1 MSELTKPKR
10 VVKVR
15 DKFLMFIM
23 PAIIIFIILII
34 VMAGILSEK
43 MIQSLS
49 EDALDSS
56 LNNQADNITSWLEKN
71 LENFSSVKQTI
82 EATNPDEEELQ
93 EILDSFYGYN
103 SYAKD
108 GIYIGTSTGELYK
121 ASESTKTSE
130 NVTSENWYKD
140 GLTRVNLNY
149 GQTYTDYKGDSIISA
164 SGLIN
169 LNRDE
174 LMVLAADLSLDQIS
188 IIVNSGVKMDNAY
201 SFLVDTN
208 DNTILAH
215 PDTSLVSTNI
225 NSSSDKLLSGVAK
238 KIDNQD
244 YNKEEINNYLVSLT
258 QISGTDWVLVSYIKR
273 DIVMSSIHV
282 LIRRLAIIAVFAIL
296 LTSVVI
302 IVIVNYL
309 IKPISKISD
318 GVTAMADGDFTISI
332 NSSSNDEIGIMSD
345 KVEDF
350 IVRMRDMLKNVA
362 LESDKLQDQSRTS
375 DVVAKSMYEA
385 SEKQAKAMQNLN
397 STVDEL
403 AKAVNEIA
411 INAQTLTEVV
421 SDTRSNS
428 AKANESMQESVEI
441 SKQGKTDMEKLS
453 FAMTQIQKSIEELLL
468 SINKV
473 GDASEQIT
481 GIVGLIGEIAEET
494 NLLSLNASIEAARAG
509 EAGKGFAVV
518 AGEIGK
524 LAQNSA
530 DNAQNIAKLI
540 EQIRNLISDV
550 VTQANTSAENI
561 QSNTVLIDTA
571 VETFDKIYENI
582 ATSSDLV
589 TDMIT
594 GVTKVDDVATN
605 VAAISEEQAASA
617 DEILETSKQMVEQ
630 AENITRH
637 SEDVAANSEELSDT
651 SEKLTSYVSKFKL
664 ESDDEEQEVYI

>member
-1 MSELTKPKR
+1 MSKATKTKR
-10 VVKVR
+10 VIKVR
-15 DKFLMFIM
+15 DKFLFFIM

-103 SYAKD
+103 SYAKE
-108 GIYIGTSTGELYK
+108 GIYIGTSTGKLYK
-121 ASESTKTSE
+121 ASESNKISE

-149 GQTYTDYKGDSIISA
+149 GQTYTDFKGDSIISA

-169 LNRDE
+169 LNKDE

-244 YNKEEINNYLVSLT
+244 YDKEEINNYLVSLT
-258 QISGTDWVLVSYIKR
+258 QISGTDWVLVSYIKK

-282 LIRRLAIIAVFAIL
+282 LIRRLAIIAVIAIL
-296 LTSVVI
+296 LTSGVI

-332 NSSSNDEIGIMSD
+332 NSSSNDEIGLMSD

-375 DVVAKSMYEA
+375 DVVAKSMYDA

-582 ATSSDLV
+582 ATSNNLV
-589 TDMIT
+589 TDMIN

-637 SEDVAANSEELSDT
+637 SEDVAANSEELADT

-664 ESDDEEQEVYI
+664 ESDDEE

>member
-1 MSELTKPKR
+1 MSKATKTKR
-10 VVKVR
+10 VIKVR
-15 DKFLMFIM
+15 DKFLFFIM

-103 SYAKD
+103 SYAKE
-108 GIYIGTSTGELYK
+108 GIYIGTSTGKLYK
-121 ASESTKTSE
+121 ASESNKISE

-149 GQTYTDYKGDSIISA
+149 GQTYTDFKGDSIISA

-258 QISGTDWVLVSYIKR
+258 QISGTDWVLVSYIKK
-273 DIVMSSIHV
+273 DIVMSSVYV
-282 LIRRLAIIAVFAIL
+282 LIRRLAIIAVVAIL
-296 LTSVVI
+296 LTSAVI
-302 IVIVNYL
+302 IFIVNYL

-332 NSSSNDEIGIMSD
+332 EKASNDEIGLMSE
-345 KVEDF
+345 KVGEF
-350 IVRMRDMLKNVA
+350 IVTMRNMLQSVA
-362 LESDKLQDQSRTS
+362 NESDKLQDESRTS
-375 DVVAKSMYEA
+375 DIVAKSMYEA
-385 SEKQAKAMQNLN
+385 SSKQSKAMQNLN

-421 SDTRSNS
+421 SDTRNNS
-428 AKANESMQESVEI
+428 TKANESMQESVEI
-441 SKQGKTDMEKLS
+441 SKQGKNDMEKLS
-453 FAMTQIQKSIEELLL
+453 NAMSQIQSSIEELLL

-589 TDMIT
+589 TDMIN

-637 SEDVAANSEELSDT
+637 SEDVAANSEELADT

-664 ESDDEEQEVYI
+664 ESDDEE

>member
-1 MSELTKPKR
+1 MSKATKTKR
-10 VVKVR
+10 VIKVR
-15 DKFLMFIM
+15 DKFLFFIM

-103 SYAKD
+103 SYAKE
-108 GIYIGTSTGELYK
+108 GIYIGTSTGKLYK
-121 ASESTKTSE
+121 ASESNKISE

-149 GQTYTDYKGDSIISA
+149 GQTYTDFKGDSIISA

-244 YNKEEINNYLVSLT
+244 YDKEEINNYLVSLT
-258 QISGTDWVLVSYIKR
+258 QISGTDWVLVSYIKK
-273 DIVMSSIHV
+273 DIVMSSIYV
-282 LIRRLAIIAVFAIL
+282 LIRRLAIIAVIAIL
-296 LTSVVI
+296 LTSGVI

-318 GVTAMADGDFTISI
+318 GVTSMADGDFTISI
-332 NSSSNDEIGIMSD
+332 NSSSNDEIGLMSD

-375 DVVAKSMYEA
+375 DVVAKSMYDA

-582 ATSSDLV
+582 ATSSNLV
-589 TDMIT
+589 TDMIN

-637 SEDVAANSEELSDT
+637 SEDVAANSEELADT

-664 ESDDEEQEVYI
+664 ESDDEE

>member
-1 MSELTKPKR
+1 MSKATKTKR
-10 VVKVR
+10 VIKVR
-15 DKFLMFIM
+15 DKFLFFIM

-43 MIQSLS
+43 MIQNLS

-103 SYAKD
+103 SYAKE
-108 GIYIGTSTGELYK
+108 GIYIGTSTGKLYK
-121 ASESTKTSE
+121 ASESNKISE

-149 GQTYTDYKGDSIISA
+149 GQTYTDFKGDSIISA

-258 QISGTDWVLVSYIKR
+258 QISGTDWVLVSYIKK
-273 DIVMSSIHV
+273 DIVMSSVYV
-282 LIRRLAIIAVFAIL
+282 LIKRLAIIAVIAIL
-296 LTSVVI
+296 LTSGVI
-302 IVIVNYL
+302 IGIVNYL

-332 NSSSNDEIGIMSD
+332 NGSSNDEIGLMSE
-345 KVEDF
+345 KVEEF
-350 IVRMRDMLKNVA
+350 IVTMRNMLRSVA
-362 LESDKLQDQSRTS
+362 NESDKLQDESRTS
-375 DVVAKSMYEA
+375 DIVAKSMYEA
-385 SEKQAKAMQNLN
+385 SSKQSKAMQNLN

-582 ATSSDLV
+582 ATSNNLV
-589 TDMIT
+589 TDMIN

-637 SEDVAANSEELSDT
+637 SEDVAANSEELADT

-664 ESDDEEQEVYI
+664 ESDDEE

>member
-1 MSELTKPKR
+1 
-10 VVKVR
+10 
-15 DKFLMFIM
+15 
-23 PAIIIFIILII
+23 
-34 VMAGILSEK
+34 
-43 MIQSLS
+43 
-49 EDALDSS
+49 
-56 LNNQADNITSWLEKN
+56 
-71 LENFSSVKQTI
+71 
-82 EATNPDEEELQ
+82 
-93 EILDSFYGYN
+93 
-103 SYAKD
+103 
-108 GIYIGTSTGELYK
+108 
-121 ASESTKTSE
+121 
-130 NVTSENWYKD
+130 
-140 GLTRVNLNY
+140 
-149 GQTYTDYKGDSIISA
+149 
-164 SGLIN
+164 
-169 LNRDE
+169 
-174 LMVLAADLSLDQIS
+174 MVLAADLSLDQIS

-258 QISGTDWVLVSYIKR
+258 QISGTDWVLVSYIKK
-273 DIVMSSIHV
+273 DIVMSSIYV
-282 LIRRLAIIAVFAIL
+282 LIKRLAIIAVIAIL
-296 LTSVVI
+296 LTSGVI
-302 IVIVNYL
+302 IGIVNYL

-318 GVTAMADGDFTISI
+318 GVTAMAEGDFTISI
-332 NSSSNDEIGIMSD
+332 NGSSNDEIGLMSD

-375 DVVAKSMYEA
+375 DVVAKAMYEA

-428 AKANESMQESVEI
+428 TKANESMQESVEI

-453 FAMTQIQKSIEELLL
+453 YAMTQIQKSIEELLL

-589 TDMIT
+589 TDMIN

-637 SEDVAANSEELSDT
+637 SEDVAANSEELADT

-664 ESDDEEQEVYI
+664 ESDDEE

>member
-282 LIRRLAIIAVFAIL
+282 LIRRLAIIAVIAIL
-296 LTSVVI
+296 LTSGVI

-664 ESDDEEQEVYI
+664 ESDDEE

>member
-1 MSELTKPKR
+1 MSKATKSKR
-10 VVKVR
+10 VIKVR
-15 DKFLMFIM
+15 DKFLFFIM

-103 SYAKD
+103 SYAKE

-121 ASESTKTSE
+121 ASDSTKTSG
-130 NVTSENWYKD
+130 NITSEDWYKD

-164 SGLIN
+164 SGIIN
-169 LNRDE
+169 LNRDD

-258 QISGTDWVLVSYIKR
+258 QIDGTDWVLVSYIKK
-273 DIVMSSIHV
+273 DIVMSSIYV
-282 LIRRLAIIAVFAIL
+282 LIKKLAIIAVIAIL
-296 LTSVVI
+296 LTSGVI

-582 ATSSDLV
+582 ATSNNLV
-589 TDMIT
+589 TDMIN

-630 AENITRH
+630 AENITRN
-637 SEDVAANSEELSDT
+637 SEDVAANSEELADT

-664 ESDDEEQEVYI
+664 ESDDEE

>member
-664 ESDDEEQEVYI
+664 ESDDEE

>member
-1 MSELTKPKR
+1 MSEVTKPKR

-43 MIQSLS
+43 MISNLS
-49 EDALDSS
+49 EEALESS

-82 EATNPDEEELQ
+82 EALNPSEEELQ

-103 SYAKD
+103 SYAKE
-108 GIYIGTSTGELYK
+108 GVYIGTSSGKLYK
-121 ASESTKTSE
+121 ASDSNKVSQS
-130 NVTSENWYKD
+130 VTSETWYKD

-149 GQTYTDYKGDSIISA
+149 GQAYEDFTGDPIISA
-164 SGLIN
+164 SGIVN
-169 LNRDE
+169 LDGDD
-174 LMVLAADLSLDQIS
+174 LMVLGADLSLDQIS
-188 IIVNSGVKMDNAY
+188 IIVNSGVKMEDAY

-215 PDTSLVSTNI
+215 PDSSIVSTNLS
-225 NSSSDKLLSGVAK
+225 SSSDKLLSGVAT

-244 YNKEEINNYLVSLT
+244 YSIDEINNYLVEMT
-258 QISGTDWVLVSYIKR
+258 KIDGTDWVLVSYIKK
-273 DIVMSSIHV
+273 DIIMSSVYV
-282 LIRRLAIIAVFAIL
+282 LIRRLAIIAVVAIL
-296 LTSVVI
+296 LTSAVI
-302 IVIVNYL
+302 IFIVNYL

-332 NSSSNDEIGIMSD
+332 EKASNDEIGLMSE
-345 KVEDF
+345 KVGEF
-350 IVRMRDMLKNVA
+350 IVTMRKMLRSVA
-362 LESDKLQDQSRTS
+362 NESDKLQDESRSS
-375 DVVAKSMYEA
+375 DIVAKSMYEA
-385 SEKQAKAMQNLN
+385 SSKQSKAMQNLN
-397 STVDEL
+397 FTVDEL

-421 SDTRSNS
+421 SDTRNNS
-428 AKANESMQESVEI
+428 TKANESMQESVEI
-441 SKQGKTDMEKLS
+441 SKQGKNDMEKLS
-453 FAMTQIQKSIEELLL
+453 NAMSQIQSSIEELLL

-540 EQIRNLISDV
+540 DQIRNLISDV
-550 VTQANTSAENI
+550 VSQANTSADNI
-561 QSNTVLIDTA
+561 KSNTVLIDTA

-582 ATSSDLV
+582 AESNNLV
-589 TDMIT
+589 IEMID

-605 VAAISEEQAASA
+605 VAAISQEQAASA

-630 AENITRH
+630 ADNITRN
-637 SEDVAANSEELSDT
+637 SEDVAANSEELAST
-651 SEKLTSYVSKFKL
+651 SNKLTSYVSKFKL
-664 ESDDEEQEVYI
+664 GSEYDDEEV

>member
-1 MSELTKPKR
+1 MSEVTKPKR

-664 ESDDEEQEVYI
+664 ESDDEE

>member
-1 MSELTKPKR
+1 MSEVTKPKR

-103 SYAKD
+103 SYAKE
-108 GIYIGTSTGELYK
+108 GIYIGTSTGKLYK
-121 ASESTKTSE
+121 ASESTKTSG
-130 NVTSENWYKD
+130 NITSEDWYKD

-164 SGLIN
+164 SGIIN

-258 QISGTDWVLVSYIKR
+258 QISGTDWVLVSYIKK
-273 DIVMSSIHV
+273 DIVMSSIYV
-282 LIRRLAIIAVFAIL
+282 LIKRLAIIAVFAIL

-630 AENITRH
+630 AENITRN
-637 SEDVAANSEELSDT
+637 SEDVAANSEELADT

-664 ESDDEEQEVYI
+664 ESDDEE

>member
-1 MSELTKPKR
+1 
-10 VVKVR
+10 
-15 DKFLMFIM
+15 MFIM

-664 ESDDEEQEVYI
+664 ESDDEE

>member
-1 MSELTKPKR
+1 MSEVTKPKR

-34 VMAGILSEK
+34 LMAGILSEK
-43 MIQSLS
+43 MISNLS
-49 EDALDSS
+49 EEALESS
-56 LNNQADNITSWLEKN
+56 LNNQSDNITSWLEKN

-82 EATNPDEEELQ
+82 EALNPSEEELQ

-103 SYAKD
+103 SYAKE
-108 GIYIGTSTGELYK
+108 GVYIGTSSGKLYK
-121 ASESTKTSE
+121 ASDSNKVSQS
-130 NVTSENWYKD
+130 VTNETWYKD

-149 GQTYTDYKGDSIISA
+149 GQAYQDFNGDPIISA
-164 SGLIN
+164 SGIVN
-169 LNRDE
+169 LDGDD
-174 LMVLAADLSLDQIS
+174 LMVLGADLSLDQIS
-188 IIVNSGVKMDNAY
+188 IIVNSGVKMEDAY

-215 PDTSLVSTNI
+215 PDSSIVSTNLS
-225 NSSSDKLLSGVAK
+225 SSSDKLLSGVAT

-244 YNKEEINNYLVSLT
+244 YSIDEINNYLVEMT
-258 QISGTDWVLVSYIKR
+258 KIDGTDWVLVSYIKK
-273 DIVMSSIHV
+273 DIIMSSVYV
-282 LIRRLAIIAVFAIL
+282 LIRRLVIIAVVAIL
-296 LTSVVI
+296 LTSAVI
-302 IVIVNYL
+302 IFIVNYL

-318 GVTAMADGDFTISI
+318 GVTAMADGDFTINI
-332 NSSSNDEIGIMSD
+332 EKASNDEIGLMSE
-345 KVEDF
+345 KVEEF
-350 IVRMRDMLKNVA
+350 IVTMRNMLRSVA
-362 LESDKLQDQSRTS
+362 NESDKLQDESRTS
-375 DVVAKSMYEA
+375 DIVAKSMYEA
-385 SEKQAKAMQNLN
+385 SSKQSKAMQNLN

-421 SDTRSNS
+421 SDTRENS
-428 AKANESMQESVEI
+428 TKANESMQESVEI
-441 SKQGKTDMEKLS
+441 SKLGKNDMEKLS
-453 FAMTQIQKSIEELLL
+453 NAMSQIQSSIEELLL

-540 EQIRNLISDV
+540 DQIRNLISDV
-550 VTQANTSAENI
+550 VSQANTSADNI
-561 QSNTVLIDTA
+561 KSNTVLIDTA

-582 ATSSDLV
+582 AESNNLV
-589 TDMIT
+589 NEMID
-594 GVTKVDDVATN
+594 GVTRVDDVATN
-605 VAAISEEQAASA
+605 VAAISQEQAASA

-630 AENITRH
+630 ADNITRN
-637 SEDVAANSEELSDT
+637 SEDVAANSEELAST
-651 SEKLTSYVSKFKL
+651 SNKLTSYVSKFKL
-664 ESDDEEQEVYI
+664 GSEYDDEEV

>member
-1 MSELTKPKR
+1 MSKATKTKR
-10 VVKVR
+10 VIKVR
-15 DKFLMFIM
+15 DKFLVFIM

-43 MIQSLS
+43 MIQNLS
-49 EDALDSS
+49 EDALESS

-108 GIYIGTSTGELYK
+108 GIYIGTSTGKLYK
-121 ASESTKTSE
+121 ASESTKTSG
-130 NVTSENWYKD
+130 NITSEDWYKD

-164 SGLIN
+164 SGIIN

-225 NSSSDKLLSGVAK
+225 SSSSDKLLSGVAK
-238 KIDNQD
+238 KIENQD
-244 YNKEEINNYLVSLT
+244 YNEEEINNYLVSLT
-258 QISGTDWVLVSYIKR
+258 QIDGTDWVLVSYIKR

-282 LIRRLAIIAVFAIL
+282 LIRRLAIIAVIAIL

-332 NSSSNDEIGIMSD
+332 NSSSNDEIGLMSD

-453 FAMTQIQKSIEELLL
+453 YAMTQIQKSIEELLL

-630 AENITRH
+630 AENITRN
-637 SEDVAANSEELSDT
+637 SEDVAANSEELADT

-664 ESDDEEQEVYI
+664 ESDDEE

>member
-1 MSELTKPKR
+1 MSKATKTKR
-10 VVKVR
+10 VIKVR
-15 DKFLMFIM
+15 DKFLFFIM

-43 MIQSLS
+43 MIKNLS

-71 LENFSSVKQTI
+71 LENFSSVKQAI

-108 GIYIGTSTGELYK
+108 GIYIGTSTGKLYK
-121 ASESTKTSE
+121 ASESTKTSG
-130 NVTSENWYKD
+130 NIISEDWYKD

-164 SGLIN
+164 SGIIN

-244 YNKEEINNYLVSLT
+244 YNEEEINNYLVSLT
-258 QISGTDWVLVSYIKR
+258 QIDGTDWVLVSYIKK
-273 DIVMSSIHV
+273 DIVMSSIYV
-282 LIRRLAIIAVFAIL
+282 LIKKLAIIAVIAIL
-296 LTSVVI
+296 LTSGVI

-362 LESDKLQDQSRTS
+362 LESDKLQNQSRTS

-540 EQIRNLISDV
+540 EQIRNLISEV

-582 ATSSDLV
+582 ATSNNLV
-589 TDMIT
+589 TDMIN

-637 SEDVAANSEELSDT
+637 SEDVAANSEELADT

-664 ESDDEEQEVYI
+664 ESDDEE

>member
-1 MSELTKPKR
+1 MSKATKTKR
-10 VVKVR
+10 VIKVR
-15 DKFLMFIM
+15 DKFLVFIM

-43 MIQSLS
+43 MIQNLS
-49 EDALDSS
+49 EDALESS

-82 EATNPDEEELQ
+82 EATNPDDEELQ

-108 GIYIGTSTGELYK
+108 GIYIGTSTGKLYK
-121 ASESTKTSE
+121 ASESTKISE
-130 NVTSENWYKD
+130 NVTSEKWYKD

-164 SGLIN
+164 SGIIN

-201 SFLVDTN
+201 SFLIDTN

-258 QISGTDWVLVSYIKR
+258 QIDGTDWVLVSYIKK

-540 EQIRNLISDV
+540 EQIRNLISEV

-582 ATSSDLV
+582 ATSNNLV
-589 TDMIT
+589 TDMIN

-637 SEDVAANSEELSDT
+637 SEDVAANSEELADT

-664 ESDDEEQEVYI
+664 ESDDEE